1 MSMSDF
7 DPSLLQNMYI
17 PHHNHYHR
25 SSFDIIRDQFHNAL
39 CNALDVYCRKNKL
52 LSIKDRSKHLI
63 KLNPKILNNGVK
75 DFSYCFPGILKIDD
89 VFDTNV
95 FITPHKSFDV
105 SACKLDKDAQW
116 IILEDVPDIYN
127 ILDNFIELNNYVKQ
141 YSYYN
146 TPDISS
152 VANMKHIRYENPFWS
167 NARLIII
174 GHIYP
179 SSSSSSSSSSL
190 LFDNDNNT
198 IDKGNKIIGFDSIP
212 YEIILIIVKYITYS
226 AIYTKYCNNCD
237 KILKKVLLC
246 SKCKICH
253 YCDVTCQKADWN
265 KRHKKICTDFL
276 KYGWVK

>member
-1 MSMSDF
+1 MDLYFDRSLYISSD
-7 DPSLLQNMYI
+7 N
-17 PHHNHYHR
+17 HNHYHR
-25 SSFDIIRDQFHNAL
+25 KEFDIIQNRLFD
-39 CNALDVYCRKNKL
+39 DVYNLLCAYRRENKL

-63 KLNPKILNNGVK
+63 KLNPKTFTTGVI
-75 DFSYCFPGILKIDD
+75 DYSWCFPENILKIYD
-89 VFDTNV
+89 VLDTNA
-95 FITPHKSFDV
+95 FTNHYIGCDPHIH
-105 SACKLDKDAQW
+105 KLDPDDKW
-116 IILEDVPDIYN
+116 IILEDVPDVYN
-127 ILDNFIELNNYVKQ
+127 ILNRFFNFGSNLNVGDFRRYRNI
-141 YSYYN
+141 
-146 TPDISS
+146 DISS
-152 VANMKHIRYENPFWS
+152 IANIKHVRYENPFWS

-179 SSSSSSSSSSL
+179 SSSSSSSSL